1 MLDSNPIPPSGYPKI
16 AVQMGLMPEVAI
28 FRRFGFLNAQNILYM
43 QAELV
48 SLEERLRKIQVK
60 DDQSPEPKSRYA
72 KNWWLLS
79 ESVNHD
85 DDEQWSLV
93 QEIRGKLK
101 DYSKLL
107 LRYHTPY
114 ISVLF
119 TSSGFTPLV
128 FPIFYFALCILFAFL
143 FRFQPYMPTS
153 AYQSLTR
160 IPDKALVQQ
169 IKIVAT
175 EHPSMHD
182 LRYIQNYLESSEMD
196 EFLTGK
202 DANVWG
208 SVDAPDDRAPDLL
221 SLLPRH
227 NEDFFSRWMTGSAV
241 EKLLRLS
248 QGRRRASTTATAS
261 PSTAHRNNLV
271 GVKDDIVLR
280 CTFVFV
286 TMLASGL
293 PILAI
298 VILYSVKS
306 LTTRLGLIAVFNM
319 LLSLSL
325 ATFTSAKRADIFA
338 VSAAFSAVQVVFV
351 QVGTS
356 STDGVV
362 S

>member
-1 MLDSNPIPPSGYPKI
+1 
-16 AVQMGLMPEVAI
+16 MGLMPEVAI

-101 DYSKLL
+101 DYN
-107 LRYHTPY
+107 
-114 ISVLF
+114 
-119 TSSGFTPLV
+119 
-128 FPIFYFALCILFAFL
+128 
-143 FRFQPYMPTS
+143 
-153 AYQSLTR
+153 
-160 IPDKALVQQ
+160 KALVQQ